1 MSLKFSINQMLND
14 SKGKTSL
21 MKFLCFIAGLA
32 SLAVFSVC
40 SFAAFFMIIFESKT
54 DVTNILT
61 TLTMQ
66 SVGLFTV
73 SIGAVTTRRFTQDK
87 DVQYGE
93 QG

>member
-1 MSLKFSINQMLND
+1 MSINDFNFNQMFND

-21 MKFLCFIAGLA
+21 MKFLCFFAGVGSIL
-32 SLAVFSVC
+32 VFLTC
-40 SFAAFFMIIFESKT
+40 SIAAFVMIIFEAKT

-73 SIGAVTTRRFTQDK
+73 TIGAVTTRRFTQDK
-87 DVQYGE
+87 EPKLD
-93 QG
+93 

>member
-1 MSLKFSINQMLND
+1 MLND

-21 MKFLCFIAGLA
+21 MKFLCFIAGLLS
-32 SLAVFSVC
+32 SLVFAVC
-40 SFAAFFMIIFESKT
+40 SFAAFFMIIFEAKT

-87 DVQYGE
+87 TLDYGE